1 MYMIFYLEE
10 LACYKQY
17 LRGGNA
23 YVHCNG
29 GTLCHK
35 HNSHIHVYVRDQ
47 CKTRT
52 VLKPSDGF
60 EAGQTVLQTFD
71 G

>member
-17 LRGGNA
+17 LRGEMHTYTA
-23 YVHCNG
+23 MQ

-35 HNSHIHVYVRDQ
+35 HNSHIYMDI
-47 CKTRT
+47 
-52 VLKPSDGF
+52 LKN
-60 EAGQTVLQTFD
+60 V
-71 G
+71 